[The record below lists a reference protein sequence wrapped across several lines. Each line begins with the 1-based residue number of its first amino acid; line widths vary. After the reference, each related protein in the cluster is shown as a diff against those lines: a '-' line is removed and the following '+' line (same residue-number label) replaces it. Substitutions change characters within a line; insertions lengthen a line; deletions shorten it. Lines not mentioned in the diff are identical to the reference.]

1 MSQLKEALIRTPIL
15 PLEQTFLNVPENK
28 IVDWV
33 WDSKYSLDYKALCF
47 FVSTGFFSNDTTFY
61 KEVKVLP
68 PATQFEKDDIVGSRK
83 PYWNWHY
90 DPKDI
95 SLKQAVEEFG
105 HLFEKIS
112 KEQIK
117 NKRVILPI
125 SGGLDSRSQ
134 ATALRDHK
142 NVYAYSYK
150 FKNGINETGYGAA
163 IAKSLN
169 FKYTSFE
176 IQPSYLWQVIEQLA
190 DINRCF
196 SEFTHP
202 RQMAIHHLFDNM
214 GDIFFLGHWGDVL
227 FDDMGISSN
236 MSNEELVKIVYK
248 KILKKG
254 GLELGKSLW
263 SIWGLDGTFE
273 EFLQEMIFKNFEEIK
288 IDDANARFR
297 AYKSLQWAPRWTSNN
312 LSVFS
317 DKHPLVLPYYHDDMC
332 KFVCTI
338 PEQHLAGRQIQ
349 IEYIKAKTPKLARIP
364 WQAYD
369 PCNLYNYHNFNSIP
383 SYLFR
388 FGRKVNNRI
397 KKIVIKEPLIHRN
410 WEIQFLGKKNDEKL
424 VDYLFNNN
432 SFKEL
437 LPENIV
443 ERFYRSFK
451 EKDQVWYSHPVSMLL
466 TLSLFSKR
474 QFMK

>member
-1 MSQLKEALIRTPIL
+1 
-15 PLEQTFLNVPENK
+15 
-28 IVDWV
+28 
-33 WDSKYSLDYKALCF
+33 
-47 FVSTGFFSNDTTFY
+47 
-61 KEVKVLP
+61 
-68 PATQFEKDDIVGSRK
+68 
-83 PYWNWHY
+83 
-90 DPKDI
+90 
-95 SLKQAVEEFG
+95 
-105 HLFEKIS
+105 
-112 KEQIK
+112 
-117 NKRVILPI
+117 
-125 SGGLDSRSQ
+125 
-134 ATALRDHK
+134 
-142 NVYAYSYK
+142 
-150 FKNGINETGYGAA
+150 
-163 IAKSLN
+163 
-169 FKYTSFE
+169 
-176 IQPSYLWQVIEQLA
+176 
-190 DINRCF
+190 
-196 SEFTHP
+196 
-202 RQMAIHHLFDNM
+202 
-214 GDIFFLGHWGDVL
+214 
-227 FDDMGISSN
+227 
-236 MSNEELVKIVYK
+236 
-248 KILKKG
+248 
-254 GLELGKSLW
+254 
-263 SIWGLDGTFE
+263 
-273 EFLQEMIFKNFEEIK
+273 
-288 IDDANARFR
+288 
-297 AYKSLQWAPRWTSNN
+297 
-312 LSVFS
+312 
-317 DKHPLVLPYYHDDMC
+317 MC

-451 EKDQVWYSHPVSMLL
+451 EKDHVWYSHPVSMLL